1 MVGSGMSTAIVVA
14 LISGAVSLA
23 AATISLLSA
32 RNVAR
37 LNSQLE
43 DQRRARTKQEQ
54 AEELRARYRDP
65 LLGAVFDLQSRL
77 YNIVGRKFLV
87 RYYAPDDSAM
97 RAYAL
102 DHTLHVVA
110 EYLGWV
116 EILRREVQFLDLGE
130 EVADREWVTAL
141 ESVTDGFAS
150 DDIDPVLRL
159 FRGEQRAIG
168 ELMSVPM
175 DDPDGPRR
183 HGCIGYAGFT
193 ARRQEPEFSRW
204 FERLSADIDLMARE
218 PKAHLER
225 PVLLQNALV
234 EVLDVL
240 DPNCTRFGAQR
251 RRRLS
256 LPSPDSEDSPVQN
269 RKDT

>member
-1 MVGSGMSTAIVVA
+1 MVRSGMSTAIVVA
-14 LISGAVSLA
+14 LISGGVSLA

-32 RNVAR
+32 RSVAR

-43 DQRRARTKQEQ
+43 DQRRAMTKREQ
-54 AEELRARYRDP
+54 AEELRGRYRDP

-77 YNIVGRKFLV
+77 YNIVGKRFLV
-87 RYYAPDDSAM
+87 RYYAPDDSVM
-97 RAYAL
+97 RAYAR

-130 EVADREWVTAL
+130 EVANREWVTAL
-141 ESVTDGFAS
+141 ESITDGFAR

-218 PKAHLER
+218 PGAHLER

-234 EVLDVL
+234 DVLDVL
-240 DPNCTRFGAQR
+240 DPDCTRFAAKR
-251 RRRLS
+251 RGRLS
-256 LPSPDSEDSPVQN
+256 LSPDSEGSPVQS
-269 RKDT
+269 REDA